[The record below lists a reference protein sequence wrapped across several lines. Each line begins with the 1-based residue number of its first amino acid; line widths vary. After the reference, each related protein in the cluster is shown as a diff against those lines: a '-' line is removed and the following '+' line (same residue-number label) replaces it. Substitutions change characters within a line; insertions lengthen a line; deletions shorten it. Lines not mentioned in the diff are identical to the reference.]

1 METTVSEGRCWS
13 LQAYTLNLKT
23 YNTPLTL
30 KTITLR
36 RLVCANINIAM

>member
-1 METTVSEGRCWS
+1 METAVSEDRWWLS
-13 LQAYTLNLKT
+13 QAYTLNLKT

-36 RLVCANINIAM
+36 QLVCVNINIAM